1 MKRMFSAMSNLQ
13 TNCRLELI
21 SQKVDQRTGGK
32 YLIHGTKHHRDNQ
45 LQIINGRNYTICNR
59 EGCK

>member
-13 TNCRLELI
+13 SNCRLELI
-21 SQKVDQRTGGK
+21 SQKVDQRTEGK